1 MPHPYLYV
9 YSRQKLQQLVSENW
23 KMQWSWVEEIHC
35 PESHQC
41 SNGLVSFDIGR
52 VPSYLNLVSSS
63 FSCLGSILII
73 VTYWLLRDMRTGAQ
87 TVITLLAIADF
98 FTAFGYII
106 GSSNFIAAFDT
117 TNSQKC
123 AVFNSICEVQ
133 SFITT
138 WSTMSSYC
146 WTCILAFYF
155 FLVLVYQKGKLA
167 ARLIPLYNIIAWLSP
182 LLIVGPMLV
191 FGKLGY
197 APYVASNWCYIKD
210 IGEEPLTKKPMIV
223 VYILLGG
230 KLWEIISY
238 VVVIVLYVRIRWSF
252 KKVRDLMMFFFFVNY
267 PKYLITSYIHTIIIM
282 IMVQV

>member
-1 MPHPYLYV
+1 M
-9 YSRQKLQQLVSENW
+9 R
-23 KMQWSWVEEIHC
+23 WSWEEDSHC

-41 SNGLVSFDIGR
+41 SDGLVSFDIGR
-52 VPSYLNLVSSS
+52 VPSYLNLISSS
-63 FSCLGSILII
+63 LSCLGSILIVI
-73 VTYWLLRDMRTGAQ
+73 TYLLLRDMRTGAQ

-106 GSSNFIAAFDT
+106 GSSNFIAAFDS
-117 TNSQKC
+117 NDSAEC
-123 AVFNSICEVQ
+123 SVFTSICEIQ

-167 ARLIPLYNIIAWLSP
+167 AKLIPLYNIIAWLGP
-182 LLIVGPMLV
+182 LCIVGPMLV

-210 IGEEPLTKKPMIV
+210 ASNEALTKKPLIIL
-223 VYILLGG
+223 YILLGG
-230 KLWEIISY
+230 KLWEILSY
-238 VVVIVLYVRIRWSF
+238 IIVLVLYIRIRWSF
-252 KKVRDLMMFFFFVNY
+252 RKVSKQPQTHM
-267 PKYLITSYIHTIIIM
+267 
-282 IMVQV
+282 

>member
-1 MPHPYLYV
+1 M
-9 YSRQKLQQLVSENW
+9 R
-23 KMQWSWVEEIHC
+23 WSWEEDSHC

-41 SNGLVSFDIGR
+41 SDGLVSFDIGR
-52 VPSYLNLVSSS
+52 VPSYLNLISSS
-63 FSCLGSILII
+63 LSCLGSILIVI
-73 VTYWLLRDMRTGAQ
+73 TYLLLRDMRTGAQ

-106 GSSNFIAAFDT
+106 GSSNFIAAFDS
-117 TNSQKC
+117 NDSAEC
-123 AVFNSICEVQ
+123 SVFTSICEIQ

-167 ARLIPLYNIIAWLSP
+167 AKLIPLYNIIAWLDP
-182 LLIVGPMLV
+182 LCIVGPMLV

-210 IGEEPLTKKPMIV
+210 ASNEALTKKPLIIL
-223 VYILLGG
+223 YILLGG
-230 KLWEIISY
+230 KLWEILSY
-238 VVVIVLYVRIRWSF
+238 IIVLVLYIRIRWSF
-252 KKVRDLMMFFFFVNY
+252 RKVSKQPQTHM
-267 PKYLITSYIHTIIIM
+267 
-282 IMVQV
+282 